1 VALGILVLLIGIP
14 IGVWLFRNPDKL
26 WWATESWKYKNPEA
40 NEPSE
45 TAYGMSSLSGVLV
58 IVASI
63 VVALLAFTNGSSN
76 DDDAPPQS
84 ATTTTTRNPPAR
96 TGSSSRPQ
104 YRGALP
110 IVGYRLTQE
119 GGATF
124 LDISHLVPAG
134 SAPVPGGFNFFS
146 EQGCEVMRQVRGINT
161 ERITADL
168 QLGWT
173 PGLKA
178 TLAGE
183 AACRVTDV
191 WSPDVA
197 TIRVGTIRPD
207 ASIVTNSAVVR
218 PDGTVLAPAAAGN
231 VVPHLAGAQ

>member
-1 VALGILVLLIGIP
+1 
-14 IGVWLFRNPDKL
+14 
-26 WWATESWKYKNPEA
+26 
-40 NEPSE
+40 
-45 TAYGMSSLSGVLV
+45 MSSLTGVLV

-63 VVALLAFTNGSSN
+63 VVALLAFTSGSSD
-76 DDDAPPQS
+76 DDDALSQP
-84 ATTTTTRNPPAR
+84 ATTTTKRTPPAR
-96 TGSSSRPQ
+96 TGLTSRPQ
-104 YRGALP
+104 WRGALP

-124 LDISHLVPAG
+124 LDMSYLVPAG
-134 SAPVPGGFNFFS
+134 SAPVSGGFNFFS

-161 ERITADL
+161 DRITADL

-183 AACRVTDV
+183 STCRVTDA

-197 TIRVGTIRPD
+197 TVRIGTIRPD

-218 PDGTVLAPAAAGN
+218 PDGTVLAPAATGN
-231 VVPHLAGAQ
+231 PVPHLPGAQ

>member
-1 VALGILVLLIGIP
+1 MALGILVLLIGIP

-45 TAYGMSSLSGVLV
+45 AAYGMSSLTGVLV
-58 IVASI
+58 IVASV
-63 VVALLAFTNGSSN
+63 VVALLAFTSGGSN
-76 DDDAPPQS
+76 DDDAPSRP
-84 ATTTTTRNPPAR
+84 ATTTTKRTPPTRAGL
-96 TGSSSRPQ
+96 TSRPQ
-104 YRGALP
+104 DRGALP
-110 IVGYRLTQE
+110 IVGYRLAEQ
-119 GGATF
+119 GGATM
-124 LDISHLVPAG
+124 LDLSYLVPAG
-134 SAPVPGGFNFFS
+134 SAPVAGGFNFFT
-146 EQGCEVMRQVRGINT
+146 EQGCEVMRQVRGIGT
-161 ERITADL
+161 DRITADL
-168 QLGWT
+168 RLGWT

-183 AACRVTDV
+183 STCRVTDA
-191 WSPDVA
+191 WSPGVA

-231 VVPHLAGAQ
+231 PVPHLPGAQ

>member
-1 VALGILVLLIGIP
+1 MALGIMVLLIGVP
-14 IGVWLFRNPDKL
+14 VGAWLFRNPDKL

-45 TAYGMSSLSGVLV
+45 AAYGMSSLTGILV
-58 IVASI
+58 IVVSVI
-63 VVALLAFTNGSSN
+63 VALLAFTNGSSN
-76 DDDAPPQS
+76 GDDTPARP
-84 ATTTTTRNPPAR
+84 ATTTTKRTPPPRAGL
-96 TGSSSRPQ
+96 TSRPQ
-104 YRGALP
+104 SRGALP
-110 IVGYRLTQE
+110 IVGYRLARE

-124 LDISHLVPAG
+124 LDMSYLVPAG
-134 SAPVPGGFNFFS
+134 SAPVAGGFNFFS

-161 ERITADL
+161 DRITADL

-183 AACRVTDV
+183 ATCRVTDA

-197 TIRVGTIRPD
+197 SVRIGEIRPD
-207 ASIVTNSAVVR
+207 ATIVTNSAVVR
-218 PDGTVLAPAAAGN
+218 PDGAVLVPAASGN
-231 VVPHLAGAQ
+231 PVPLLAGVQ